1 MSRISVI
8 ILVTAFLTS
17 NQRRIWKTEEDVST
31 MPQTPIINPNLNKS
45 FEYNWVDCDE
55 LSLNFIRGES
65 IGFEFWNGGDE
76 DYSCRIKFLVPAR
89 KKIKF
94 FCENFDIPSAGDF
107 CVYDKRFRE
116 KRGKKK
122 CYYGKKQ
129 EVMLPFPEPEEEAR
143 FIIEFKPLPWRT
155 YQGQG
160 ARSVMNKTKY
170 LYRGS
175 GRKV

>member
-94 FCENFDIPSAGDF
+94 FCENFDIPSAGGF
-107 CVYDKRFRE
+107 CVYDTRFRE